1 MNYCNKF
8 IVNENTYLPLLW
20 AGLKVEVGN
29 EYLRI
34 VTLSPTAS
42 SDGTFHWLS
51 KDSYAWTDMLTILEL
66 CLEAYGVIYVSDT
79 SRVQGI
85 PIRP

>member
-51 KDSYAWTDMLTILEL
+51 NDSTALTDILTTL
-66 CLEAYGVIYVSDT
+66 
-79 SRVQGI
+79 
-85 PIRP
+85 

>member
-20 AGLKVEVGN
+20 AGLNVAVGN

-42 SDGTFHWLS
+42 FDGTFH
-51 KDSYAWTDMLTILEL
+51 
-66 CLEAYGVIYVSDT
+66 
-79 SRVQGI
+79 
-85 PIRP
+85 

>member
-42 SDGTFHWLS
+42 SDGTFPGEKS
-51 KDSYAWTDMLTILEL
+51 DLER
-66 CLEAYGVIYVSDT
+66 S
-79 SRVQGI
+79 
-85 PIRP
+85 